1 MLLYTKLVTS
11 YDGILASLGTVFACE
26 EEEKMLVSSNGVVN
40 LGAVPEKKKTL
51 LARRGKK
58 DN

>member
-11 YDGILASLGTVFACE
+11 YDGILASLGTIFACE

-40 LGAVPEKKKTL
+40 LGAVPEKKTL

>member
-11 YDGILASLGTVFACE
+11 YDGILASLGTIFACE

-40 LGAVPEKKKTL
+40 LGAVLEKKTL